1 MHRLISY
8 GVRPAEV
15 NVSPIHGAYGMP
27 KDCMY
32 LAENQRISTDPE
44 NILIRSIAQK
54 VSKSASKGKEKA
66 KAADKGKRVADDN
79 GNSSAPKR
87 PRDEAGPS
95 GRPFAYTA
103 GVPLLQ
109 WPVAIQSGVFSCL
122 IMGVIMIAASCL
134 ERLYGCDPAILFI
147 DPPILF
153 SVQVAGTSTCQ
164 ATCTKLIDGVRAC
177 NIA

>member
-1 MHRLISY
+1 MPST
-8 GVRPAEV
+8 
-15 NVSPIHGAYGMP
+15 HGAYTMP

-32 LAENQRISTDPE
+32 LAEHQRISTDPE

-95 GRPFAYTA
+95 GMPCMHSGYSVD
-103 GVPLLQ
+103 GLLQ
-109 WPVAIQSGVFSCL
+109 YRVVFVSCRVL
-122 IMGVIMIAASCL
+122 SR
-134 ERLYGCDPAILFI
+134 E
-147 DPPILF
+147 
-153 SVQVAGTSTCQ
+153 
-164 ATCTKLIDGVRAC
+164 
-177 NIA
+177 